1 MKRCRAV
8 IVGAGASG
16 LAAALAASQGG
27 GGVVLV
33 EGSSKPGK
41 KLLATGNGRCN
52 LTNRHIAPEYYHG
65 DAALAAP
72 LLARWPGER
81 VVRMFHKL
89 GLLTRTDGEG
99 RVYPRGLQAAAVLQA
114 LWSACEA
121 TGVEMLWNF
130 RVERAWVQGEGFCLA
145 GGEGQG
151 LFASRLV
158 LACGGKASPKHSTG
172 SGYELARG
180 FGHSVTGL
188 SPSLVGLAVPERLT
202 RPLKGMRCKAR
213 AALCQGG
220 RELGAESGEVIFG
233 QGSLSGICVMN
244 LSARLRGLAGD
255 SLSLRLDLAE
265 ELEAGELEAF
275 LRAQCASFPERPASG
290 LFAGVM
296 NLLVGQEL
304 VQSLGWGGRR
314 FSQLSRED
322 LRRAAA
328 LAKGFALPVS
338 GPLGWDQAQVTAGGV
353 PLGEV
358 DVNTMESRCRKGLYL
373 TGELLDLDGDCGG
386 YNLHWAWATGL
397 TAGESIGRKG
407 GREA

>member
-1 MKRCRAV
+1 
-8 IVGAGASG
+8 
-16 LAAALAASQGG
+16 
-27 GGVVLV
+27 
-33 EGSSKPGK
+33 
-41 KLLATGNGRCN
+41 
-52 LTNRHIAPEYYHG
+52 
-65 DAALAAP
+65 
-72 LLARWPGER
+72 
-81 VVRMFHKL
+81 
-89 GLLTRTDGEG
+89 
-99 RVYPRGLQAAAVLQA
+99 
-114 LWSACEA
+114 
-121 TGVEMLWNF
+121 
-130 RVERAWVQGEGFCLA
+130 
-145 GGEGQG
+145 
-151 LFASRLV
+151 
-158 LACGGKASPKHSTG
+158 
-172 SGYELARG
+172 
-180 FGHSVTGL
+180 
-188 SPSLVGLAVPERLT
+188 
-202 RPLKGMRCKAR
+202 
-213 AALCQGG
+213 
-220 RELGAESGEVIFG
+220 
-233 QGSLSGICVMN
+233 MN

-296 NLLVGQEL
+296 NLRVGQEL